1 LLTAAPTNVT
11 ISWTMTTMRMMTMQT
26 TPMTAKISLPL
37 MPAAMMRARTAEMMI
52 AMISSTMI
60 CMRCRKDERRYR
72 RKEDFRMT
80 MTMATILTTI
90 LLTPTTMTMTGMQR
104 MTTSHC

>member
-1 LLTAAPTNVT
+1 
-11 ISWTMTTMRMMTMQT
+11 MQT

-80 MTMATILTTI
+80 MTMAMILTRI
-90 LLTPTTMTMTGMQR
+90 FLMATTMTMTGTQR